1 MATEQDTSSSE
12 ATLRPQTPAAR
23 ARNPEAD
30 RERTPEERDRLR
42 EESRARRKA
51 RAEGRVGAPEPPAD
65 EIKLRRATEEER
77 EAPAQLAPPPAKP
90 AHPAKPEPSS
100 AKPPAPAASPR
111 PAPAPPAAGRVSSL
125 PWLQPLRPDATA
137 EAEEAPPA
145 EA

>member
-51 RAEGRVGAPEPPAD
+51 RAEGRVVAPEPPAD

-77 EAPAQLAPPPAKP
+77 EAPAQPAPPLPRVEPAKPAPPAKP
-90 AHPAKPEPSS
+90 ELSS
-100 AKPPAPAASPR
+100 ARPPAPAASPR
-111 PAPAPPAAGRVSSL
+111 PGPTTPAAGRVSSL
-125 PWLQPLRPDATA
+125 PWLQPWRPNSTA
-137 EAEEAPPA
+137 EAE
-145 EA
+145 